1 MKTKTVVL
9 YVVSWSWNMTSH
21 DGSNV
26 TKSKKHRQLLL
37 KKIAILQNS
46 IPWTQNIADI
56 MSVTTRNKI
65 GNFKSFQ

>member
-26 TKSKKHRQLLL
+26 TKSKRYRQLLL

-46 IPWTQNIADI
+46 IPWTQNITDI
-56 MSVTTRNKI
+56 MSVKTRNKI
-65 GNFKSFQ
+65 GNFKSF